1 MPLIYLWC
9 LWLALSVCSPPRR
22 RACLKAAKTC
32 MKMGCWTFWAVLFV
46 SKKRRVAADPSRPA
60 AGAIDLAQAEAAP
73 PAASHT
79 AAPAPTPAVGTSA
92 TVQEKLA
99 DLQHP
104 DAEHLLL
111 GINLEGLREA
121 CELIGFPYR
130 QYKDGFKMDGRKIT
144 YKRED
149 HPEMAWLDEVYPTN
163 YMSDK

>member
-1 MPLIYLWC
+1 M
-9 LWLALSVCSPPRR
+9 SD
-22 RACLKAAKTC
+22 AADFFSGTP
-32 MKMGCWTFWAVLFV
+32 THAAEP
-46 SKKRRVAADPSRPA
+46 SSARVAKLRQDINSRAPLTHVPPPDFNA
-60 AGAIDLAQAEAAP
+60 TVAP
-73 PAASHT
+73 P
-79 AAPAPTPAVGTSA
+79 
-92 TVQEKLA
+92 EKLA

-111 GINLEGLREA
+111 GINFEGLREA

-163 YMSDK
+163 YMSDKYKWARWYYPPSSSRSCSVAASAAAVLAAVHTAC